1 MNERHRVALLLL
13 LSLTLVWSL
22 VAFGT
27 VEKVPTDSIR
37 NKSTKQ
43 VLTTPESHIGDRVI
57 VDGTV
62 ASTDPIVV
70 RLRESSV
77 QEMTVTGIDRRK
89 LAVGNRVY
97 VIGTLT
103 GPSRIAGDSVMVQKP
118 WEKTA
123 MHMGSFVGGLLVLG
137 QVRRHW
143 RFSWRERALVPRTDD
158 SARDGEDG

>member
-1 MNERHRVALLLL
+1 MNEWHRIVLLLL
-13 LSLTLVWSL
+13 LSLVLVWSL

-37 NKSTKQ
+37 DKSTKQ
-43 VLTTPESHIGDRVI
+43 VLVAPESHIGDRVI

-97 VIGTLT
+97 VTGTLT
-103 GPSRIAGDSVMVQKP
+103 GPSRIAGDSVMVEKP

-123 MHMGSFVGGLLVLG
+123 MYVGSFVGGLLALG
-137 QVRRHW
+137 QVSRHW
-143 RFSWRERALVPRTDD
+143 RFSRRERALVPRAGN
-158 SARDGEDG
+158 SARGGEDG